1 MTRTY
6 VASALLILNLVAIGA
21 LALVVVFA
29 L

>member
-1 MTRTY
+1 MTRAY

-21 LALVVVFA
+21 LACVVTFA